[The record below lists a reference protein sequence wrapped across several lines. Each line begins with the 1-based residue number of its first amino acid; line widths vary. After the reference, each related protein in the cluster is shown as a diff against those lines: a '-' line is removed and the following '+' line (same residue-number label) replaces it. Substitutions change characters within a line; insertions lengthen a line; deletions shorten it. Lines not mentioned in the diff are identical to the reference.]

1 MLSALLIV
9 ASLAPSDVHI
19 ELTDASRTSFVDMTI
34 KMMRQF
40 GASVDRIAPREFAV
54 SHEFPYH
61 RENATSEGAAYV
73 VEPDATAA
81 SYFLAL
87 PMVVGGS
94 VLLGGFSG
102 ESGLQGDIEF
112 SRVLERAGLKA
123 IFGAKGLAAS
133 APTGPGP
140 GITQNF
146 NEFSDTF
153 LTLAA
158 IAPLLEGPTKITGIA
173 HTRKQE
179 TDRVSGMA
187 RELRKLGQ
195 EVLETEDSLEIRP
208 RPLPLADRPVE
219 IDTYGDHRFA
229 MSFGILGC
237 RDLRGDGR
245 PWLAIRDPGCCA
257 KTFPEFFTEL
267 ESLRRKSLEA

>member
-1 MLSALLIV
+1 MGV
-9 ASLAPSDVHI
+9 
-19 ELTDASRTSFVDMTI
+19 
-34 KMMRQF
+34 
-40 GASVDRIAPREFAV
+40 
-54 SHEFPYH
+54 
-61 RENATSEGAAYV
+61 
-73 VEPDATAA
+73 
-81 SYFLAL
+81 
-87 PMVVGGS
+87 
-94 VLLGGFSG
+94 
-102 ESGLQGDIEF
+102 
-112 SRVLERAGLKA
+112 
-123 IFGAKGLAAS
+123 
-133 APTGPGP
+133 
-140 GITQNF
+140 TQNF

-158 IAPLLEGPTKITGIA
+158 IAPLLQGPTKITGIA

-237 RDLRGDGR
+237 RDLRGRRAGPGSPSGIPAAAPR
-245 PWLAIRDPGCCA
+245 P
-257 KTFPEFFTEL
+257 FPTSSTEL